1 MPPTNP
7 APGWPGIEPRWTSSA
22 KSGVGTALS
31 QNSRVWFTLSHGI
44 LNEVYYPRV
53 DYACTR
59 DFGLIVTCPA
69 DRFFSEEKRDATHRI
84 RKVAHGVPA
93 FQLTND
99 CTQNRYRIEKTVFC
113 DPFRD
118 TLVQR
123 VNFQPRRGE
132 LSDYRVFALLS
143 PHLVNAGA
151 RNSGW
156 VDDWKGERML
166 FARGRGS
173 ALALGC
179 STPFRARSAG
189 FVGVS
194 DGWQDVSENYEITW
208 HYDHAT
214 NGNVALIGEIDLA
227 ACGGEFDLL
236 LGFGRRAAEAAHRVV
251 GTLRDGAENCLAEN
265 IRLWQSWQGGLLP
278 LDDPRDPP
286 GHNAYRVSTAVIRS
300 HEARSFPGGFIAS
313 LSIPWGFNKGDDD
326 LGGYHLV
333 WPRDLVQTGGGLL
346 ACGAVGDAR
355 RVLRYLDAIQEADG
369 HWPQNSW
376 LDGSPYWN
384 GVQMDECAL
393 PILLVD
399 LIWREGDLSAEQLVR
414 FWPMVR
420 RAASYIVQNGPVTGQ
435 DRWEEDGGYSP
446 FTLAT
451 EIAALL
457 AAADIAEHFG
467 FGAIAAYLRD
477 TADAWNDKIELWTYA
492 RDTELSRRLGIEGYY
507 VRISPPETADAA
519 SPIDGFVPIKNRP
532 PGDTLQKATAI
543 VSPDALALVRFGLRD
558 ADDPRIRNTVK
569 AIDAL
574 LKVDLPTGPCWRR
587 YNGDGY
593 GEHADGGP
601 FDGTGIG
608 RAWPLLT
615 GERAHYELAHGNRA
629 EAERLLGVFES
640 FGSDGRLLPE
650 QVWDADDIPDR
661 ELFRGCATGSAMP
674 LVWAHAEH
682 VKLLRSLREGRVF
695 DMPPQTVQRYVVEAV
710 RARVVLWCPNNKQRA
725 IERGKV
731 LRIVLTGAAIVHW
744 SADGWRTIRDTPTD
758 DIGIGVHFA
767 DIVPADLAAATA
779 VDFTLRWLADDRWEG
794 VDYRVT
800 VDGGPTAG
808 AVAAA
813 FDSSAA

>member
-1 MPPTNP
+1 MPLTNP
-7 APGWPGIEPRWTSSA
+7 APGWPGIPPRWTSSA

-31 QNSRVWFTLSHGI
+31 LGSRVWFTISHGI

-59 DFGLIVTCPA
+59 DFGLLVTCPA
-69 DRFFSEEKRDATHRI
+69 ERFFSEEKRDTTHAI
-84 RKVAHGVPA
+84 RPLAHGVPA
-93 FQLTND
+93 FRLTND

-113 DPFRD
+113 DPYRD
-118 TLVQR
+118 TLVQQ
-123 VNFQPRRGE
+123 VSFQPRHGE
-132 LSDYRVFALLS
+132 LSDYRLFALLS

-151 RNSGW
+151 GNTGW
-156 VDDWKGERML
+156 VDDWKGEKML
-166 FARGRGS
+166 FARGRGG

-179 STPFRARSAG
+179 TTPFRARAAG

-194 DGWQDVSENYEITW
+194 DGWQDLSQHYELQW
-208 HYDHAT
+208 NYDHAT
-214 NGNVALIGEIDLA
+214 NGNVALVAEIDLQA
-227 ACGGEFDLL
+227 SGGEFDLL
-236 LGFGRRAAEAAHRVV
+236 LGFGRRYEEAAHRVIA
-251 GTLRDGAENCLAEN
+251 TLRDGSESCLTEYV
-265 IRLWQSWQGGLLP
+265 RQWREWQVDLLP
-278 LDDPRDPP
+278 LDAPHDSSVSSSP
-286 GHNAYRVSTAVIRS
+286 YRVSTAVIRS
-300 HEARSFPGGFIAS
+300 HEAASFPGGFIAS
-313 LSIPWGFNKGDDD
+313 LSIPWGFAKGDDD

-333 WPRDLVQTGGGLL
+333 WPRDLVQTAGGLL
-346 ACGAVGDAR
+346 ASGAVLDAR
-355 RVLRYLDAIQEADG
+355 RVLRYLDGIQEADG

-414 FWPMVR
+414 FWPMVHK
-420 RAASYIVQNGPVTGQ
+420 AASYVVQNGPVTGQ

-457 AAADIAEHFG
+457 AAAEIAEHLG
-467 FGAIAAYLRD
+467 FGAMASYMRD
-477 TADAWNDKIELWTYA
+477 TADAWNDKVEDWTYA

-532 PGDTLQKATAI
+532 PGDSVQKATAVI
-543 VSPDALALVRFGLRD
+543 SPDALALVRFGLRSP
-558 ADDPRIRNTVK
+558 DDPRIRNTIE

-608 RAWPLLT
+608 RPWPLLT
-615 GERAHYELAHGNRA
+615 GERAHYELARGNHV
-629 EAERLLGVFES
+629 EAERLLAVFES
-640 FGSDGRLLPE
+640 FASDGRLFPE
-650 QVWDADDIPDR
+650 QVWDADDIPER
-661 ELFRGCATGSAMP
+661 ELYRGRPSGSAMP

-695 DMPPQTVQRYVVEAV
+695 DMPPQTQQRYIVEAV
-710 RARVVLWCPNNKQRA
+710 RARHALWCPNNKRRA
-725 IERGKV
+725 IERGKI
-731 LRIVLTGAAIVHW
+731 LRIVLTAPGIVHW
-744 SADGWRTIRDTPTD
+744 SADGWHTIRDTRTRD
-758 DIGIGVHFA
+758 VGLGIHFA
-767 DIVPADLAAATA
+767 DIADTDLTVATA
-779 VDFTLRWLADDRWEG
+779 VDFTLKWLADERWEG
-794 VDYRVT
+794 VDHRVT
-800 VDGGPTAG
+800 IEGSLA
-808 AVAAA
+808 AVKQPA
-813 FDSSAA
+813 